1 MVGHLSQRVPLGAKA
16 FAAGPKFRGLSG
28 TLMAFSRR
36 PAALCTPQRVEC
48 SDQIEGTAA
57 MRARSPPTQ
66 RACDDDPG
74 SRGAPGGR
82 FVA

>member
-1 MVGHLSQRVPLGAKA
+1 MAGGRPCRSACSLVPKLAAEDKVQGAKRN
-16 FAAGPKFRGLSG
+16 PDP
-28 TLMAFSRR
+28 AFSNG
-36 PAALCTPQRVEC
+36 ALHATER